1 MFSPAPM
8 SLQPIVGT
16 QKDTHVSHLFVVYAL
31 NFEAT
36 GERVPFAV
44 LKERTERDDEE
55 HERYEMIC
63 SMKSEGMTLK
73 QIAEVLGYKSH
84 SSISDII
91 KKFSA

>member
-1 MFSPAPM
+1 M
-8 SLQPIVGT
+8 SLSPIIGT
-16 QKDTHVSHLFVVYAL
+16 QKSTHVSHLFVVYAL

-36 GERVPFAV
+36 GERVPFAM
-44 LKERTERDDEE
+44 LKERNEDKEAEE
-55 HERYEMIC
+55 QERYEMIC